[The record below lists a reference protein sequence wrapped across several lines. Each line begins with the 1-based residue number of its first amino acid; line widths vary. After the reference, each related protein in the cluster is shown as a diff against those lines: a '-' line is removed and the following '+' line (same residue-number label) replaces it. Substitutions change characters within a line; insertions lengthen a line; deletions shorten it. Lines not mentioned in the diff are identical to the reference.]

1 MSIPRFRDLLNSPVA
16 LAARFAKTVTEAIPI
31 ITIDGPSG
39 SGKGTV
45 TERVAARLGWHVLDS
60 GALYRL
66 VGHAVETQGICFD
79 NEKEISKIAHNLNVD
94 FSAGEIVLDGRVV
107 TNDIR
112 TETAGNNASKVAAM
126 PAVRAALLAW
136 QRDYAQPP
144 GLVAD
149 GRDMGTTVFPS
160 AGVKIFLTASALERA
175 ERRYKQLKEKGLPAN
190 LAALTAEIEE
200 RDARDRNREA
210 SPLVPA
216 PGAIEIDSTEL
227 GIDEVVEMVLQAA
240 RDVYAESG

>member
-1 MSIPRFRDLLNSPVA
+1 MPEV
-16 LAARFAKTVTEAIPI
+16 VPI
-31 ITIDGPSG
+31 VTIDGPSG

-45 TERVAARLGWHVLDS
+45 TTLVAAHLGWRVLDS

-66 VGHAVETQGICFD
+66 VGHAVDQAGIGFED
-79 NEKEISKIAHNLNVD
+79 ENKISEIARKLNVD
-94 FSAGEIVLDGRVV
+94 FNEGAVFLDGVEV
-107 TNDIR
+107 TDRIR

-126 PAVRAALLAW
+126 PQVRAALLDW
-136 QRDYAQPP
+136 QRGYARLP

-149 GRDMGTTVFPS
+149 GRDMGTTVFPQ
-160 AGVKIFLTASALERA
+160 AGVKIFLTASAAERA

-200 RDARDRNREA
+200 RDARDRSRAA

-216 PGAIEIDSTEL
+216 QDAIEIDSTTM
-227 GIDEVVEMVLQAA
+227 GIDDVVETVLEQI
-240 RDVYAESG
+240 RKVYPADSRR